1 MYLGMSQPGAATREL
16 AFTAS
21 DRMRAQS
28 RSAVQPANP
37 FVESRD
43 QIRDRILAEL
53 GVDRITLLKL
63 NPQARIESEISI
75 MIETARRTPP
85 APIRATGNFVDLR
98 V

>member
-1 MYLGMSQPGAATREL
+1 MYLGLSQPGASTREL
-16 AFTAS
+16 AFAAT

-28 RSAVQPANP
+28 LRAVQPANP
-37 FVESRD
+37 AVESRD
-43 QIRDRILAEL
+43 QIRDRILAER

-63 NPQARIESEISI
+63 TPQARIEAEISVT
-75 MIETARRTPP
+75 IETARRTQQ

>member
-16 AFTAS
+16 AFAAA
-21 DRMRAQS
+21 DRMRAKS
-28 RSAVQPANP
+28 LRAVQPANP
-37 FVESRD
+37 AVESRD
-43 QIRDRILAEL
+43 QIRDRILAER

-63 NPQARIESEISI
+63 TPQARIETEISI

-98 V
+98 I